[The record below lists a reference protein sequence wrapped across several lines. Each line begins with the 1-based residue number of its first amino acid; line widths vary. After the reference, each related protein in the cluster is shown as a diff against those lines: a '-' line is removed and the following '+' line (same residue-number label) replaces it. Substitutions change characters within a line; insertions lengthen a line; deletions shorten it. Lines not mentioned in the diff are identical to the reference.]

1 MKPLRFKKVV
11 GLAIGE
17 RSLLAAE
24 VVAGDR
30 PEVRQVA
37 ELVYPEGIS
46 TDQPEELGKLLLQLM
61 KENSFT
67 AQNAVVGLPAR
78 WLLVSSKEVPVTDA
92 ATRASM
98 LRLQAEAEFSTE
110 LKDLVYDY
118 TDNDGAGSAASV
130 LIVATPRKYIDAVTT
145 LCQAAKLSLAAVM
158 PSAVALGEATS
169 QQAAD
174 NTLVLAVTAG
184 GAELTQQK
192 GTLPSAIRHLRGP
205 NPQPPFVSELRRLV
219 STLSGSGPDRE
230 LVLWDGSGIDA
241 GSLGQQLGFR
251 VRNGDLPVL
260 GVRTTSTT
268 TNGSGRKYASAV
280 SLALTGVGAVSPTI
294 DFLHS
299 RLAVKKEHLIP
310 PWAYPVAIVVLAVI
324 GLSVWA
330 YHSMQAKQNELA
342 TYNQWL
348 DDNKVKTANAEDFVN
363 MVGYAQAWFPDSP
376 RYDACLRD
384 LTTIMPAD
392 GETYVTEVQLTE
404 MPARP
409 LAASAKDKG
418 PKIDAKTQARMLT
431 GTLKGKS
438 SDLGKITGVYQAIA
452 KAKGFTNVSLP
463 ATVTV
468 TGPGGRGGRESA
480 FTISFNYLA
489 PMPPAAGT
497 PAATPKPAATVTPA
511 TKPATPAAG
520 TTVKPVTPL
529 TTPAKPAPLTPSTK
543 PATLTPAGT
552 PATRPAAVPASA
564 APVTRPAGT

>member
-1 MKPLRFKKVV
+1 V
-11 GLAIGE
+11 
-17 RSLLAAE
+17 
-24 VVAGDR
+24 
-30 PEVRQVA
+30 
-37 ELVYPEGIS
+37 LV
-46 TDQPEELGKLLLQLM
+46 
-61 KENSFT
+61 
-67 AQNAVVGLPAR
+67 
-78 WLLVSSKEVPVTDA
+78 
-92 ATRASM
+92 
-98 LRLQAEAEFSTE
+98 
-110 LKDLVYDY
+110 
-118 TDNDGAGSAASV
+118 
-130 LIVATPRKYIDAVTT
+130 VATPRKYIDAVTT
-145 LCQAAKLSLAAVM
+145 ICQTAKLSLAAVM

-174 NTLVLAVTAG
+174 NTLVLAVSAG

-310 PWAYPVAIVVLAVI
+310 PWLYPVALVVLAGI
-324 GLSVWA
+324 ALSVWG
-330 YHSMQAKQNELA
+330 YQDLQKKQTQLDN
-342 TYNQWL
+342 YNQWL
-348 DDNKVKTANAEDFVN
+348 GDHKLQAANAEDFVN
-363 MVGYAQAWFPDSP
+363 MVGYAKAWFPDSP

-392 GETYVTEVQLTE
+392 GETYVIEVQLSE
-404 MPARP
+404 LPARP
-409 LAASAKDKG
+409 LAASAKDKS
-418 PKIDAKTQARMLT
+418 PKIDPKTLARTLV

-438 SDLGKITGVYQAIA
+438 SDLGKINGVYQAIA

-463 ATVTV
+463 VSQSTQA
-468 TGPGGRGGRESA
+468 GGRGAREVA

-489 PMPPAAGT
+489 ALPPAAGT
-497 PAATPKPAATVTPA
+497 AKPAAVPAVTPGTTVRPITPVTPVAPAIRPGLVTPA
-511 TKPATPAAG
+511 TRPASATPLA
-520 TTVKPVTPL
+520 TPGAL
-529 TTPAKPAPLTPSTK
+529 TA
-543 PATLTPAGT
+543 
-552 PATRPAAVPASA
+552 PATRPAAVPPGTLTPAASPA
-564 APVTRPAGT
+564 TRPAGT